1 MKTALFLL
9 TITTSAISLSSSAE
23 TWMHFQATN
32 SPLPSN
38 SILCELTTD
47 EGIWVGTDAGLAF
60 YDGNNWQV
68 FTTETSILPDDHIR
82 DIHQDVNGIIWVATD
97 EGVLKITQPEWEILN
112 TSNSGLPSDLVRSIS
127 SDSEGN
133 MWFGTWGEGVAR
145 LVGNEWEVYNL
156 TNSEI
161 PSNGIFHISV
171 DALGH
176 AWIGTYNG
184 GVTEFD
190 GISWNTTNSTN
201 SLLPHDNVR
210 SIVFCA
216 DGTKWVC
223 TDDGLAKWSGSGAM
237 EVFTFETIGYTFHVV
252 NDGVQRNGN
261 EMYFATDGGILEFNP
276 QSFRMITS
284 QNSELPNNNIRTVT
298 LDQRGY
304 LWLGTANNG
313 LVTLIPEG
321 SVDVKEPQKGA
332 DLITVYPNPV
342 DNEITILLPNR
353 DPGNKE
359 LIISN
364 GIGQTVIRKQLIN
377 PNAQRV
383 QLDVNTLRPGYYTVT
398 ISSNTGISTSK
409 FLKT

>member
-1 MKTALFLL
+1 
-9 TITTSAISLSSSAE
+9 
-23 TWMHFQATN
+23 
-32 SPLPSN
+32 
-38 SILCELTTD
+38 
-47 EGIWVGTDAGLAF
+47 
-60 YDGNNWQV
+60 
-68 FTTETSILPDDHIR
+68 
-82 DIHQDVNGIIWVATD
+82 
-97 EGVLKITQPEWEILN
+97 
-112 TSNSGLPSDLVRSIS
+112 
-127 SDSEGN
+127 
-133 MWFGTWGEGVAR
+133 
-145 LVGNEWEVYNL
+145 
-156 TNSEI
+156 
-161 PSNGIFHISV
+161 
-171 DALGH
+171 
-176 AWIGTYNG
+176 
-184 GVTEFD
+184 
-190 GISWNTTNSTN
+190 
-201 SLLPHDNVR
+201 
-210 SIVFCA
+210 
-216 DGTKWVC
+216 
-223 TDDGLAKWSGSGAM
+223 M

-284 QNSELPNNNIRTVT
+284 QNSELPNNNIRTVA

-364 GIGQTVIRKQLIN
+364 GIGQTVIRKQLVN

-409 FLKT
+409 FLQT